1 MNLDVKVTADLLFQ
15 DGQSSK
21 KATEGVLLK
30 VYTAAGDSDEWSNKY
45 SICVHLIILDSTPEI
60 DSVRSSIS

>member
-21 KATEGVLLK
+21 KATEGVLLN
-30 VYTAAGDSDEWSNKY
+30 VYTAAGDSDE
-45 SICVHLIILDSTPEI
+45 
-60 DSVRSSIS
+60 